1 MELSI
6 LDILS
11 ILLKRMWII
20 LLSAV
25 VGMSGAF
32 IISVF
37 LISPTYTSYCVMYV
51 NPNQTE
57 QNQAGTYNELQ
68 YAQKLVNSYLVILQN
83 SVFLDQVAEKSGL
96 GYSAGQIREMISLSS
111 INNTEFF
118 EVKIAAPSAQDAYE
132 LVGKI
137 AELAP
142 AEITRI
148 KEADSVKIVSPA
160 TLPEA
165 PSAPNVMV
173 NTVIGVMV
181 GLIFSAAAAVLIEVL
196 DTRIKSEDDLSRHY
210 TLPILGSIPKYED

>member
-20 LLSAV
+20 LISAV
-25 VGMSGAF
+25 VGLSGAF
-32 IISVF
+32 IISAF
-37 LISPTYTSYCVMYV
+37 LIAPTYTSSCVMYV
-51 NPNQTE
+51 NPNQGE
-57 QNQAGTYNELQ
+57 QDQAGTYNELQ

-96 GYSAGQIREMISLSS
+96 GYSAVQIRDMISLSS

-148 KEADSVKIVSPA
+148 KETDSAKIVSPA
-160 TLPEA
+160 VLPLA
-165 PSAPNVMV
+165 PSAPSILLNA
-173 NTVIGVMV
+173 VIGAMI
-181 GLIFSAAAAVLIEVL
+181 GLIVAASAAILIEVL
-196 DTRIKSEDDLSRHY
+196 DTRVKSEDDLSRHY
-210 TLPILGSIPKYED
+210 SLPILGSIPKYED